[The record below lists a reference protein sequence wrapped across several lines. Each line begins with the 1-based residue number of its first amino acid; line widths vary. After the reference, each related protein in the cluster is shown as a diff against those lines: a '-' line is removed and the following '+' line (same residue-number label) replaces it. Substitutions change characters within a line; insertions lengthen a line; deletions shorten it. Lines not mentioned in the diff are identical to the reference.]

1 MEVGILAQYPRHEFR
16 DLRMRAKRF
25 RRSITTLDLA
35 IGEQAVDGAV
45 ADRMQ
50 RRGFAA
56 AAALR
61 HDVVPFHP
69 AAQRPPAQEAGFGQR
84 RSQWRPMNQPV
95 TVTPTT
101 TQKMTTPQKDQGL
114 CA

>member
-1 MEVGILAQYPRHEFR
+1 
-16 DLRMRAKRF
+16 MRAKRF
-25 RRSITTLDLA
+25 RRSEAPLDFA
-35 IGEQAVDGAV
+35 VGKQAVDGAV

-50 RRGFAA
+50 RGSFAA

-61 HDVVPFHP
+61 HDVVPFNP
-69 AAQRPPAQEAGFGQR
+69 VSERPPTQEADFGQR
-84 RSQWRPMNQPV
+84 RSQWRPMNTPV